1 MLESR
6 IIRRD
11 PERVKVAC
19 LLRGVDLG
27 AEVDELAAL
36 DARRGEL
43 LSAARELREQ
53 QNLLRL
59 RFPELERAGK
69 SSVPLQIELRLLA
82 RKTAVLEAELEER
95 EERRR
100 ALLLLFPNLP
110 RGRAAEPVRRWGVP
124 AVFPYPL
131 KSARVLGEGLGIFVP
146 PPGLFPGNET
156 KARTKGPGIPV
167 FPDGPSP
174 RTGAGACREDRSVPA
189 PSDGLPPLLGMGA
202 RLARALESYWLDALA
217 AGGLTE
223 YRLPD
228 GPADEMQGVTPAVG
242 ALMRPHRGR
251 VYPAGC
257 ALPGGCAV
265 FSGREG
271 GDISAML
278 LLAAP
283 GQDGMAM
290 ERLLSLTGKALR
302 GLGLPFELSPLEPAQ
317 LPFEAAAGWSAGVW
331 MPSSG
336 RYETAAV
343 ISACGDFLSRRIA
356 CRCRQEGERR
366 LRPAETACGTAD
378 LSVLLR
384 ALLENGQD
392 GGGSAAVPEALRPLT
407 GAKRLARQRQIDKA
421 R

>member
-11 PERVKVAC
+11 PERVKAAC
-19 LLRGVDLG
+19 RLRGIDRS

-59 RFPELERAGK
+59 RFPELERTGK

-82 RKTAVLEAELEER
+82 RKTAGFEAELEEL

-100 ALLLLFPNLP
+100 ALLLLLPNFP

-124 AVFPYPL
+124 AAFPYPP
-131 KSARVLGEGLGIFVP
+131 KSARTLGEGLGIFAP
-146 PPGLFPGNET
+146 SAGSSSRNET
-156 KARTKGPGIPV
+156 KACTEDQGIPA
-167 FPDGPSP
+167 S
-174 RTGAGACREDRSVPA
+174 
-189 PSDGLPPLLGMGA
+189 SDSLPPLLGIGA

-223 YRLPD
+223 YRLPG
-228 GPADEMQGVTPAVG
+228 GPADGMQGVTPAVG

-257 ALPGGCAV
+257 ALPGCCAV

-271 GDISAML
+271 GDTSAML

-302 GLGLPFELSPLEPAQ
+302 GLGLSFELSPLEPAQ

-336 RYETAAV
+336 RYETAAAV
-343 ISACGDFLSRRIA
+343 SACGDFLARRTA
-356 CRCRQEGERR
+356 CRCWQEGERR
-366 LRPAETACGTAD
+366 PRPAEAACGTAD

-392 GGGSAAVPEALRPLT
+392 GGGSAAVPEVLRPLT
-407 GAKRLARQRQIDKA
+407 GAERLVRQR
-421 R
+421 

>member
-11 PERVKVAC
+11 PERVKAAC
-19 LLRGVDLG
+19 RLRGIDRS

-59 RFPELERAGK
+59 RFPELERTGK

-82 RKTAVLEAELEER
+82 RKTAGFEAELEEL

-100 ALLLLFPNLP
+100 ALLLLLPNFP

-124 AVFPYPL
+124 AAFPYPP
-131 KSARVLGEGLGIFVP
+131 KSARTLGEGLGIFAP
-146 PPGLFPGNET
+146 SAGSSSRNET
-156 KARTKGPGIPV
+156 KACTEDQGIPA
-167 FPDGPSP
+167 S
-174 RTGAGACREDRSVPA
+174 
-189 PSDGLPPLLGMGA
+189 SDSLPPLLGIGA

-223 YRLPD
+223 YRLPG
-228 GPADEMQGVTPAVG
+228 GPADGMQGVTPAVG

-257 ALPGGCAV
+257 ALPGCCAV

-271 GDISAML
+271 GDTSAML

-302 GLGLPFELSPLEPAQ
+302 GLGLSFELSPLEPAQ

-336 RYETAAV
+336 RYETAAAV
-343 ISACGDFLSRRIA
+343 SACGDFLARRTA

-366 LRPAETACGTAD
+366 PRPAEAACGTAD

-392 GGGSAAVPEALRPLT
+392 GGGSAAVPEVLRPLT
-407 GAKRLARQRQIDKA
+407 GVERLVRQR
-421 R
+421 

>member
-11 PERVKVAC
+11 PERVKAAC
-19 LLRGVDLG
+19 RLRGIDRS

-59 RFPELERAGK
+59 RFPELERTGK

-82 RKTAVLEAELEER
+82 RKTAGFEAELEEL

-100 ALLLLFPNLP
+100 ALLLLLPNFP

-124 AVFPYPL
+124 AAFPYPP
-131 KSARVLGEGLGIFVP
+131 KSARTLGEGLGIFAP
-146 PPGLFPGNET
+146 SAGSSSRNET
-156 KARTKGPGIPV
+156 KACTEDQGIPA
-167 FPDGPSP
+167 S
-174 RTGAGACREDRSVPA
+174 
-189 PSDGLPPLLGMGA
+189 SDSLPPLLGIGA

-223 YRLPD
+223 YRLPGGPVD
-228 GPADEMQGVTPAVG
+228 GMQGVTPAVG

-257 ALPGGCAV
+257 ALPGCCAV

-271 GDISAML
+271 GDTSAML

-336 RYETAAV
+336 RYETAAAV
-343 ISACGDFLSRRIA
+343 SACGDFLARRTA

-366 LRPAETACGTAD
+366 PRPAEAACGTAD

-392 GGGSAAVPEALRPLT
+392 GGGSAAVPEVLRPLT
-407 GAKRLARQRQIDKA
+407 GAERLVRQRQSD
-421 R
+421 

>member
-11 PERVKVAC
+11 PERVKAAC
-19 LLRGVDLG
+19 RLRGIDRS

-59 RFPELERAGK
+59 RFPELERTGK

-82 RKTAVLEAELEER
+82 RKTAGFEAELEEL

-100 ALLLLFPNLP
+100 ALLLLLPNFP

-124 AVFPYPL
+124 AAFPYPP
-131 KSARVLGEGLGIFVP
+131 KSARTLGEGLGIFAP
-146 PPGLFPGNET
+146 SAGSSSRNET
-156 KARTKGPGIPV
+156 KACTEDQGIPA
-167 FPDGPSP
+167 S
-174 RTGAGACREDRSVPA
+174 
-189 PSDGLPPLLGMGA
+189 SDSLPPLLGIGA

-223 YRLPD
+223 YRLPG
-228 GPADEMQGVTPAVG
+228 GPADGMQGVTPAVG

-257 ALPGGCAV
+257 ALPGCCAV

-271 GDISAML
+271 GDTSAML

-336 RYETAAV
+336 RYETAAAV
-343 ISACGDFLSRRIA
+343 SACGDFLARRTA

-366 LRPAETACGTAD
+366 PRPAEAACGTAD

-392 GGGSAAVPEALRPLT
+392 GGGSAAVPEVLRPLT
-407 GAKRLARQRQIDKA
+407 GVERLVRQR
-421 R
+421 

>member
-11 PERVKVAC
+11 PERVKAAC
-19 LLRGVDLG
+19 RLRGIDRS
-27 AEVDELAAL
+27 AEVDVLAAL

-59 RFPELERAGK
+59 RFPELERTGK

-82 RKTAVLEAELEER
+82 RKTAGFEAELEEL

-100 ALLLLFPNLP
+100 ALLLLLPNFP

-124 AVFPYPL
+124 AAFPYPP
-131 KSARVLGEGLGIFVP
+131 KSARTLGEGLGIFAP
-146 PPGLFPGNET
+146 SAGSSSRNET
-156 KARTKGPGIPV
+156 KACTEDQGIPA
-167 FPDGPSP
+167 S
-174 RTGAGACREDRSVPA
+174 
-189 PSDGLPPLLGMGA
+189 SDSLPPLLGIGA

-223 YRLPD
+223 YRLPG
-228 GPADEMQGVTPAVG
+228 GPADGMQGVTPAVG

-257 ALPGGCAV
+257 ALPGCCAV

-271 GDISAML
+271 GDTSAML

-336 RYETAAV
+336 RYETAAAV
-343 ISACGDFLSRRIA
+343 SACGDFLARRTA

-366 LRPAETACGTAD
+366 PRPAEAACGTAD

-392 GGGSAAVPEALRPLT
+392 GGGSAAVPEVLRPLT
-407 GAKRLARQRQIDKA
+407 GAERLVRQRQSD
-421 R
+421 

>member
-11 PERVKVAC
+11 PERVKAAC
-19 LLRGVDLG
+19 RLRGIDRS

-59 RFPELERAGK
+59 RFPELERTGK

-82 RKTAVLEAELEER
+82 RKTAGFEAELEEL

-100 ALLLLFPNLP
+100 ALLLLLPNFP

-124 AVFPYPL
+124 AAFPYPP
-131 KSARVLGEGLGIFVP
+131 KSARTLGEGLGIFAP
-146 PPGLFPGNET
+146 SAGSSSRNET
-156 KARTKGPGIPV
+156 KACTEDQGIPA
-167 FPDGPSP
+167 S
-174 RTGAGACREDRSVPA
+174 
-189 PSDGLPPLLGMGA
+189 SDSLPPLLGIGA

-223 YRLPD
+223 YRLPG
-228 GPADEMQGVTPAVG
+228 GPADGMQGVTPAVG

-257 ALPGGCAV
+257 ALPGCCAV

-271 GDISAML
+271 GDTSAML

-336 RYETAAV
+336 R
-343 ISACGDFLSRRIA
+343 
-356 CRCRQEGERR
+356 
-366 LRPAETACGTAD
+366 
-378 LSVLLR
+378 
-384 ALLENGQD
+384 
-392 GGGSAAVPEALRPLT
+392 
-407 GAKRLARQRQIDKA
+407 
-421 R
+421 

>member
-11 PERVKVAC
+11 PERVKAAC
-19 LLRGVDLG
+19 RLRGIDRS

-59 RFPELERAGK
+59 RFPELERTGK

-82 RKTAVLEAELEER
+82 RKTAGFEAELEEL

-100 ALLLLFPNLP
+100 ALLLLLPNFP
-110 RGRAAEPVRRWGVP
+110 RGRAAELVRRWGVP
-124 AVFPYPL
+124 AAFPYPP
-131 KSARVLGEGLGIFVP
+131 KSARTLGEGLGIFAP
-146 PPGLFPGNET
+146 STGSSSRNET
-156 KARTKGPGIPV
+156 KACTEDQGIPA
-167 FPDGPSP
+167 F
-174 RTGAGACREDRSVPA
+174 
-189 PSDGLPPLLGMGA
+189 SDSLPPLLGIGA

-223 YRLPD
+223 YRLPG
-228 GPADEMQGVTPAVG
+228 GPADGMQGVTPAVG

-257 ALPGGCAV
+257 ALPGCCAV

-271 GDISAML
+271 GDTSAML

-336 RYETAAV
+336 RYETAAAV
-343 ISACGDFLSRRIA
+343 SACGDFLARRTA

-366 LRPAETACGTAD
+366 PRPAEAACGTAD

-392 GGGSAAVPEALRPLT
+392 GGGSAAVPEVLRPLT
-407 GAKRLARQRQIDKA
+407 GAERLVRQRQSD
-421 R
+421 

>member
-11 PERVKVAC
+11 PERVKAAC
-19 LLRGVDLG
+19 RLRGIDRS

-59 RFPELERAGK
+59 RFPELERTGK

-82 RKTAVLEAELEER
+82 RKTAGFEAELEEL

-100 ALLLLFPNLP
+100 ALLLLLPNFP

-124 AVFPYPL
+124 AAFPYPPT
-131 KSARVLGEGLGIFVP
+131 SARTLGEGLGIFAP
-146 PPGLFPGNET
+146 SAGSSSRNET
-156 KARTKGPGIPV
+156 KACTEDQGIPA
-167 FPDGPSP
+167 F
-174 RTGAGACREDRSVPA
+174 
-189 PSDGLPPLLGMGA
+189 SDSLPPLLGIGA

-223 YRLPD
+223 YRLPG
-228 GPADEMQGVTPAVG
+228 GPADGMQGVTPAVG

-257 ALPGGCAV
+257 ALPGCCAV

-271 GDISAML
+271 GDTSAML

-336 RYETAAV
+336 RYETAAAV
-343 ISACGDFLSRRIA
+343 SACGDFLARRTA

-366 LRPAETACGTAD
+366 PRPAEAACGTAD

-392 GGGSAAVPEALRPLT
+392 GGGSAAVPEVLRPLT
-407 GAKRLARQRQIDKA
+407 GAERLVRQRQSD
-421 R
+421 

>member
-11 PERVKVAC
+11 PERVKAAC
-19 LLRGVDLG
+19 RLRGIDRS

-59 RFPELERAGK
+59 RFPELERTGK

-82 RKTAVLEAELEER
+82 RKTAGFEAELEEL

-100 ALLLLFPNLP
+100 ALLLLLPNFP

-124 AVFPYPL
+124 AAFPYPP
-131 KSARVLGEGLGIFVP
+131 KSARTLGEGLGIFAP
-146 PPGLFPGNET
+146 SAGSSSRNET
-156 KARTKGPGIPV
+156 KACTEDQGIPA
-167 FPDGPSP
+167 S
-174 RTGAGACREDRSVPA
+174 
-189 PSDGLPPLLGMGA
+189 SDSLPPLLGIGA

-223 YRLPD
+223 YRLPG
-228 GPADEMQGVTPAVG
+228 GPADGMQGVTPAVG

-251 VYPAGC
+251 VHPAGC
-257 ALPGGCAV
+257 ALPGCCAV

-271 GDISAML
+271 GDTSAML

-302 GLGLPFELSPLEPAQ
+302 GLGLSFELSPLEPAQ

-336 RYETAAV
+336 RYETAAAV
-343 ISACGDFLSRRIA
+343 SACGDSLARRTA

-366 LRPAETACGTAD
+366 PRPAEAACGTAD

-392 GGGSAAVPEALRPLT
+392 GGGSAAVPEVLRPLT
-407 GAKRLARQRQIDKA
+407 GAERLVRQR
-421 R
+421 

>member
-1 MLESR
+1 MNAKKTTYILTALLIAAIAGLLIWATAAENPDTVSPPPASGSGAESR
-6 IIRRD
+6 
-11 PERVKVAC
+11 PSAES
-19 LLRGVDLG
+19 G
-27 AEVDELAAL
+27 A
-36 DARRGEL
+36 
-43 LSAARELREQ
+43 
-53 QNLLRL
+53 
-59 RFPELERAGK
+59 
-69 SSVPLQIELRLLA
+69 SSD
-82 RKTAVLEAELEER
+82 
-95 EERRR
+95 
-100 ALLLLFPNLP
+100 
-110 RGRAAEPVRRWGVP
+110 
-124 AVFPYPL
+124 
-131 KSARVLGEGLGIFVP
+131 S
-146 PPGLFPGNET
+146 
-156 KARTKGPGIPV
+156 
-167 FPDGPSP
+167 
-174 RTGAGACREDRSVPA
+174 
-189 PSDGLPPLLGMGA
+189 LPPLLGIGA

-223 YRLPD
+223 YRLPGGPVD
-228 GPADEMQGVTPAVG
+228 GMQGVTPAVG

-257 ALPGGCAV
+257 ALPGCCAV

-271 GDISAML
+271 GDTSAML

-336 RYETAAV
+336 RYETAAAV
-343 ISACGDFLSRRIA
+343 SACGDFLARRTA

-366 LRPAETACGTAD
+366 PRPAEAACGTAD

-392 GGGSAAVPEALRPLT
+392 GGGSAAVPEVLRPLT
-407 GAKRLARQRQIDKA
+407 GAERLVRQRQSD
-421 R
+421 